1 MTDRSHS
8 SYPSTDIDV
17 TRPLCV
23 DLDGTLVRTDTSLE
37 RFISIVVHGDSL
49 NRLRRIFATDRAVF
63 KQQTGSLSE
72 LAMETLPYNAELV
85 EFLRGQKREGRRI
98 VLTTAGDGGT
108 ARAIADYLG
117 LFDDIVA
124 IPGLHGSKGRAI
136 AAELVR
142 RYGNKG
148 FDFAGDSRADLPVW
162 REAHG
167 IVLVGASPSVTRQAR
182 ELGNVVAEFDARR
195 PVASTAIRAM
205 RPYQWVKNLLVF
217 VPIFASQ
224 SLGDW
229 AGLFATLGIFAS
241 FCVTAS
247 GVYLINDFLDLATDR
262 RHPRKR
268 NRPLASGRLSLR
280 LGAVLAAVLLALGIA
295 LAVFVGAVWPLLI
308 YAGISLAYSVVLKTY
323 PLVDV
328 FTLAALY
335 TLRIIAGGVVS
346 GHQVTLWLLA
356 FSGFTFLSL
365 ALVKRAGEL
374 MAVQQ
379 ASSEPAET
387 RRGYRREDA
396 QIIPM
401 FGISSAFASSVVL
414 ALYVNSA
421 AAAQQYGSPE
431 VLYGLVPLML
441 FWQLRLWLSTERG
454 NMHDDP
460 IVYAVRDWVS
470 WIVAASAAM
479 IVLLASLGPRI
490 V

>member
-1 MTDRSHS
+1 MPDE
-8 SYPSTDIDV
+8 DGAVI
-17 TRPLCV
+17 RPLCV
-23 DLDGTLVRTDTSLE
+23 DLDGTLVRTDTALESL
-37 RFISIVVHGDSL
+37 ISIVVHKDELSG
-49 NRLRRIFATDRAVF
+49 RLKLLATDCGALK
-63 KQQTGSLSE
+63 KQTALLPQ
-72 LAMETLPYNAELV
+72 LAIETLPYNAELV
-85 EFLRGQKREGRRI
+85 EFLRGQKRGGRRI

-124 IPGLHGSKGRAI
+124 IPSLPGSKGGAI

-142 RYGNKG
+142 RYGNRG
-148 FDFAGDSRADLPVW
+148 FDFAGDSRADLPIW

-167 IVLVGASPSVTRQAR
+167 IVLVGASPSVTQQAR
-182 ELGNVVAEFDARR
+182 EFGNVVAEFDARR
-195 PVASTAIRAM
+195 PVASAAIRAM
-205 RPYQWVKNLLVF
+205 RPHQWVKNLLVF

-229 AGLFATLGIFAS
+229 AGLLATLGIFAS

-247 GVYLINDFLDLATDR
+247 GLYLINDFLDLAADR
-262 RHPRKR
+262 RHLRKR
-268 NRPLASGRLSLR
+268 NRPLASGRLSLQ
-280 LGAVLAAVLLALGIA
+280 LGAVLATALLAMGIA
-295 LAVFVGAVWPLLI
+295 LAVFVGAAQPLLI
-308 YAGISLAYSVVLKTY
+308 YAGISLAYSIVLKTY

-335 TLRIIAGGVVS
+335 TLRIVAGGVVS

-374 MAVQQ
+374 MAIHQ

-387 RRGYRREDA
+387 RRGYRLEDA
-396 QIIPM
+396 QIILM

-460 IVYAVRDWVS
+460 IVYALRDWVS
-470 WIVAASAAM
+470 WIVAVSAA
-479 IVLLASLGPRI
+479 IIILLASLGARI